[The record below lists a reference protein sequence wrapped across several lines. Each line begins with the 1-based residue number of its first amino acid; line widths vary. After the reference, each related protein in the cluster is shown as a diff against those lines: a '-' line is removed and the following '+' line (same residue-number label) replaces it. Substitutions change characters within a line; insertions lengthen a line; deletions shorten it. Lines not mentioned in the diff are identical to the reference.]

1 MTYLEGTFGYQ
12 EQESFYS
19 REWDRQ
25 MAKAAEYNKK
35 EAEVRYYELR
45 EEGSL
50 TYKMVKEDA
59 ICQEF
64 ALNNWSLPLIGRMEE
79 LAGLIPMQGCKQL
92 EPGPF

>member
-19 REWDRQ
+19 SEWDRH
-25 MAKAAEYNKK
+25 MAKASLYNKK

-50 TYKMVKEDA
+50 TYKMVKEDV
-59 ICQEF
+59 ICQEYSLNEDWL
-64 ALNNWSLPLIGRMEE
+64 ALVVRMEE
-79 LAGLIPMQGCKQL
+79 LAGILPLQGCKQL